1 MMKYND
7 DLQKIIDDEWEA
19 RLIADPLL
27 ATYVGDHR
35 YNDRLP
41 DTSEDGIRNWCE
53 TIRDIRTRLQKLDPT
68 DLSNQERLNL
78 SILSRLIQDEI
89 DEIDFY
95 AYRMPL
101 SKAGGFHSYLPEQLP
116 FVTPF
121 DTLVDYEHYLARL
134 KLIPGYFK
142 DQIQL
147 MRNGLSSGHIPS
159 RSVLAGVDVQV
170 ENLIPLDSA
179 DNLFYLPFLKF
190 PGTISP
196 SQQEHLRTKGKAVL
210 VKSIRPAYLE
220 LLSFLKN
227 EYLPAAKDEVGALNL
242 PDGKAYYRH
251 RIRQFTSLELEAEQI
266 HQIGLAEVKRIQ
278 LEMLAIL
285 QEVSF
290 QGGLADF
297 ITYLRTD
304 PRFYASSPEALLK
317 EAALILKR
325 IDGELP
331 RLFKTLPRTP
341 YGIRQV
347 PEASAP
353 DTTTAYYFPPSGDGR
368 TAGFYYLNMYDLNSR
383 PLYEL
388 EALSLHEAVPG
399 HHLQIALQQELDLP
413 NFRRFNGFTAF
424 VEGWALYSERLGL
437 EIGFFT
443 DPYNNFGRLSYE
455 MWRACR
461 LVVDTGLHAL
471 GWSRLQA
478 IEFMATHTSLTLLN
492 IANEVDRYIAWP
504 GQALAYKI
512 GELKIRALRKK
523 AEETLG
529 TSFNLR
535 EFHDVLL
542 TSGAV
547 PLDTLE
553 KLVDDWINSI
563 LGPR

>member
-297 ITYLRTD
+297 FTYLRTD

-368 TAGFYYLNMYDLNSR
+368 TAGFYYLNTYDLNSR

>member
-1 MMKYND
+1 MVNSTEN
-7 DLQKIIDDEWEA
+7 LQKIIDDEWEI
-19 RLIADPLL
+19 RLKADPLL

-41 DTSEDGIRNWCE
+41 DTSEDGIQDWLD
-53 TIRDIRTRLQKLDPT
+53 TLKSIQARLKKLDLT
-68 DLSNQERLNL
+68 ELSNQETLNY

-89 DEIDFY
+89 DEIGFH

-121 DTLVDYEHYLARL
+121 DTIEDYEHYLTRL
-134 KLIPGYFK
+134 TLLPGYFK
-142 DQIQL
+142 DQTQV
-147 MRNGLSSGHIPS
+147 MRTGLSSGHIPS
-159 RSVLAGVDVQV
+159 ISAIAGVDIQV
-170 ENLIPLDSA
+170 ENLIPNDPTQ
-179 DNLFYLPFLKF
+179 NLFYSPFLEIPNTF
-190 PGTISP
+190 SSP
-196 SQQEHLRTKGKAVL
+196 EQERLRTAGQAVIL
-210 VKSIRPAYLE
+210 NHIRPAYLE
-220 LLSFLKN
+220 LLAFLRE
-227 EYLPAAKDEVGALNL
+227 EYLPVARDEVGASNL
-242 PDGKAYYRH
+242 PDGTAFYRH

-266 HQIGLAEVKRIQ
+266 HQIGLAEVERIK
-278 LEMLAIL
+278 LEMLSIL
-285 QEVSF
+285 QEVGF
-290 QGGLADF
+290 QGDLANF
-297 ITYLRTD
+297 IKFLRTD
-304 PRFYASSPEALLK
+304 PRFFAETPEALLK

-331 RLFKTLPRTP
+331 RLFITLPRTP

-368 TAGFYYLNMYDLNSR
+368 TAGFYYINTYDLKSR

-399 HHLQIALQQELDLP
+399 HHLQIALQQELELP
-413 NFRRFNGFTAF
+413 NFRRFNGFTAY

-437 EIGFFT
+437 EMGFYK
-443 DPYNNFGRLSYE
+443 DPYSNFGRLSYE

-471 GWSRLQA
+471 GWSRQQA
-478 IEFMATHTSLTLLN
+478 IEFMAVHTSLTLLN
-492 IANEVDRYIAWP
+492 IANEIDRYIAWP

-512 GELKIRALRKK
+512 GELKIRELRSM
-523 AEETLG
+523 AEQTLG
-529 TSFNLR
+529 TRFNLR

-547 PLDTLE
+547 PLDILE
-553 KLVDDWINSI
+553 KLVQDWINSI
-563 LGPR
+563 LEPR

>member
-19 RLIADPLL
+19 RLKADPLL

-41 DTSEDGIRNWCE
+41 DTSEDGIRNWLE
-53 TIRDIRTRLQKLDPT
+53 TLRDIRTRLQKLDPT
-68 DLSNQERLNL
+68 DLSNQESLNL

-89 DEIDFY
+89 NEIGFY

-121 DTLVDYEHYLARL
+121 DTLVDYERYLARL

-159 RSVLAGVDVQV
+159 RPVLEGVDIQV
-170 ENLIPLDSA
+170 ENLIPENPSH
-179 DNLFYLPFLKF
+179 NLFYLPFLKF

-196 SQQEHLRTKGKAVL
+196 SQQEHLRTEGRSVL

-220 LLSFLKN
+220 LLSFLRN
-227 EYLPAAKDEVGALNL
+227 EYLPAAKVEVGALNL
-242 PDGKAYYRH
+242 PDGRAFYRH

-278 LEMLAIL
+278 LEMLTIL
-285 QEVSF
+285 QEVGF

-297 ITYLRTD
+297 IKFLRTD
-304 PRFYASSPEALLK
+304 PHFYASSPEALLK

-368 TAGFYYLNMYDLNSR
+368 TAGFYYLNTYDLNSR

-512 GELKIRALRKK
+512 GELKIRELRRQ

-535 EFHDVLL
+535 EFHNVLL

-553 KLVDDWINSI
+553 KLVNDWINSI
-563 LGPR
+563 LGTR

>member
-368 TAGFYYLNMYDLNSR
+368 TAGFYYLNTYDLNSR

-563 LGPR
+563 LGAR

>member
-1 MMKYND
+1 MMELND
-7 DLQKIIDDEWEA
+7 DLQTIIDDEWEA
-19 RLIADPLL
+19 RLKADPLL

-53 TIRDIRTRLQKLDPT
+53 TLRDIRTRLQKLDPT
-68 DLSNQERLNL
+68 DLSNQETLNL

-89 DEIDFY
+89 DEFDFY

-121 DTLVDYEHYLARL
+121 DTFVDYERYLARL
-134 KLIPGYFK
+134 KLMPGYFK

-159 RSVLAGVDVQV
+159 RSVLEGVDIQV
-170 ENLIPLDSA
+170 ENLVPLDPVH
-179 DNLFYLPFLKF
+179 NLFYLPFLKF
-190 PGTISP
+190 PGTISLP
-196 SQQEHLRTKGKAVL
+196 QQEHLRTEGQAVL

-220 LLSFLKN
+220 LLSFLRN
-227 EYLPAAKDEVGALNL
+227 EYLPAAKDEGGALNL
-242 PDGKAYYRH
+242 PDGRAFYRH
-251 RIRQFTSLELEAEQI
+251 RIRQFTSLGLEAEQI

-285 QEVSF
+285 QEVGF

-297 ITYLRTD
+297 LKFLRTD

-368 TAGFYYLNMYDLNSR
+368 TAGFYYLNTYDLNSR

-512 GELKIRALRKK
+512 GELKIRELRRQ

-535 EFHDVLL
+535 EFHNVLL

-553 KLVDDWINSI
+553 KLVNDWINSI
-563 LGPR
+563 LGTR

>member
-1 MMKYND
+1 MLKSSE
-7 DLQKIIDDEWEA
+7 DLQKIIDDEWEV
-19 RLIADPLL
+19 RLLADPLM

-35 YNDRLP
+35 YNDRFP
-41 DTSEDGIRNWCE
+41 DSSEEGMRNWLE
-53 TIRDIRTRLQKLDPT
+53 TLKKIQARLQGLDLT
-68 DLSNQERLNL
+68 GLSSQETLNA

-89 DEIDFY
+89 DEIGFQ

-121 DTLVDYEHYLARL
+121 DTIDDYERYLTRL
-134 KLIPGYFK
+134 TLLPGYFK
-142 DQIQL
+142 DQTNL
-147 MRNGLSSGHIPS
+147 MRTGLSSGHIPS
-159 RSVLAGVDVQV
+159 ISALTGVDIQV
-170 ENLIPLDSA
+170 ENLVPLDPTQH
-179 DNLFYLPFLKF
+179 LFYSPFLEF
-190 PGTISP
+190 PTTFSTTE
-196 SQQEHLRTKGKAVL
+196 QERLRTAGQVVIL
-210 VKSIRPAYLE
+210 DYIRPAYLE
-220 LLSFLKN
+220 ILAFLRK
-227 EYLPAAKDEVGALNL
+227 EYLPAAKDEVGAMHL
-242 PDGKAYYRH
+242 PDGKAFYRH
-251 RIRQFTSLELEAEQI
+251 RIRQFTSLELEAEQV
-266 HQIGLAEVKRIQ
+266 HQTGLAEVERIQ
-278 LEMLAIL
+278 MEMQSIL
-285 QEVSF
+285 QDISF
-290 QGGLADF
+290 QGSLADF
-297 ITYLRTD
+297 ITFLRTD
-304 PRFYASSPEALLK
+304 SRFYADTPEALLK

-341 YGIRQV
+341 YGIRLV

-368 TAGFYYLNMYDLNSR
+368 TAGFYYINTYDLKSR

-399 HHLQIALQQELDLP
+399 HHLQIALQQELQLP

-437 EIGFFT
+437 EMGFFK
-443 DPYNNFGRLSYE
+443 DPTSNFGRLSYE

-471 GWSRLQA
+471 DWSRQQA
-478 IEFMATHTSLTLLN
+478 IDFMADHTSLTLLN
-492 IANEVDRYIAWP
+492 IANEVDRYLAWP

-512 GELKIRALRKK
+512 GELKIRELRSK
-523 AEETLG
+523 AEQTLG
-529 TSFNLR
+529 TRFNLR

-553 KLVDDWINSI
+553 KLVEDWINSI
-563 LGPR
+563 LEP